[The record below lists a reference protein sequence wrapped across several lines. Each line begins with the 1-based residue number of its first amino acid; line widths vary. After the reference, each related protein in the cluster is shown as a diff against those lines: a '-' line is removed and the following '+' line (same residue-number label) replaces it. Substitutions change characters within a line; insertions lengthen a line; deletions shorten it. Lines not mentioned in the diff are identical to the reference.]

1 MPEEDNKIPVMTEP
15 GIPQIQRSANHL
27 TVTLQICM
35 IVYTYVQTHHKVTV
49 ITIKEYKQWFL
60 PVQWILWLLVAVW
73 GLFLHPNYKYQCS
86 KAHGDHLIAAR
97 VYQLGSLH
105 CLTGG
110 WDLLLALASTGL
122 SCNAPH
128 HCKIK

>member
-1 MPEEDNKIPVMTEP
+1 MTQSVEWQDSEEGIRMNVEQCNLAKFQVISQHLPEEDNKIPVMTEP

-60 PVQWILWLLVAVW
+60 PVQ
-73 GLFLHPNYKYQCS
+73 
-86 KAHGDHLIAAR
+86 
-97 VYQLGSLH
+97 
-105 CLTGG
+105 
-110 WDLLLALASTGL
+110 
-122 SCNAPH
+122 
-128 HCKIK
+128 